1 MEEAQ
6 NTAPIEAIEAET
18 PKPNFDEFIRGI
30 APLLN
35 IAALERAAGIP
46 PKAIFFSLPRDG
58 KKMLPIPKKHYAPIL
73 KALCLHFVQVYVI
86 GLGVISYSLSA
97 NEFHIY
103 NDMPFTFATH
113 DEIKNYF
120 Q

>member
-1 MEEAQ
+1 MIDETR

-58 KKMLPIPKKHYAPIL
+58 KKMLPIPRKHYAPIL
-73 KALCLHFVQVYVI
+73 KALCLRFEHLYIPF
-86 GLGVISYSLSA
+86 LGHIYYSKDL
-97 NEFHIY
+97 NEFWF
-103 NDMPFTFATH
+103 MFPFNTVEI
-113 DEIKNYF
+113 DEIENFF